1 MKNLR
6 RAFSLIELLLALSI
20 FAMIALCVYG
30 TFWAGVKLNQRSDG
44 WSAAHQQIRL
54 AFDLMSAELE
64 RAIPYDFT
72 NSYPD
77 RTAFEGDGSA
87 VTFVLASGK
96 GLKVVRYH
104 LDSAQEGVVHKTII
118 GQRYSHNVG
127 MVAAYNR
134 QDVKLRDLVREE
146 WDFREYVSGM
156 TGEGHAA
163 EIIATGIVENSL
175 KFAFGYALDQGN
187 GRQGAQEDD
196 AYQWRE
202 QWTQDY
208 IPSLVRIEMDFLF
221 SGTTPLAVAARKDV
235 FIPHGAW
242 GKPEQT

>member
-20 FAMIALCVYG
+20 FSAIALCVYG
-30 TFWAGVKLNQRSDG
+30 TFWAGVKLNQRSNG
-44 WSAAHQQIRL
+44 ESAVYQQMRL
-54 AFDLMSAELE
+54 ALDLMSSELE
-64 RAIPYDFT
+64 RALPYDFT

-77 RTAFEGDGSA
+77 HTAFEGDGSA
-87 VTFVLASGK
+87 VTFLLASGK
-96 GLKVVRYH
+96 GLKVVRYY
-104 LDSAQEGVVHKTII
+104 LDSAQEGAVHKIII
-118 GQRYSHNVG
+118 GKKYRRNVDTVAVYS
-127 MVAAYNR
+127 R

-156 TGEGHAA
+156 TGEDHAT

-175 KFAFGYALDQGN
+175 KFAFGYAAGQGN
-187 GRQGAQEDD
+187 GDPDAGEDD
-196 AYQWRE
+196 AYQWRD
-202 QWTQDY
+202 QWTQDH
-208 IPSLVRIEMDFLF
+208 IPSLVRIEMDFLL
-221 SGTTPLAVAARKDV
+221 SGTTSRVIATRKDI